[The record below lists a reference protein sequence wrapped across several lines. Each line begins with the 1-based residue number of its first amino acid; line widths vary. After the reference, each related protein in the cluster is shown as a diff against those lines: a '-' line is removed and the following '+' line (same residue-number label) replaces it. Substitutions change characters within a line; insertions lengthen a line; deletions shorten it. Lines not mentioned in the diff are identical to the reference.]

1 MRRWLFFFVACV
13 SCRCLCAAAPDAL
26 RVGGAVLGAPGG
38 RSINID
44 PAKGIGPEDA
54 AVIAVLMS
62 PELKADRDKRGVAT
76 AQLIDAGVLPNPQ
89 LTYEKDA
96 VSGGDTRGTQNG
108 YAVSATWEVTSLLP
122 LLPKRAAARANA
134 RAVDLEVAWDEWQ
147 AVANAKL
154 AVYHVAALEQELEKA
169 READE
174 ALRQTTATLQKAVT
188 GNEATV
194 LDLAAS
200 QSSSEEAHATVLDVQ
215 QDLDKQWLALKRA
228 LGLEPDA
235 ALKLRAGILL
245 PSRLAVPDTVALS
258 AGVATRRIDL
268 IGLQQG
274 CLSQDE
280 TVRAA
285 VLAAFPKITAGFVR
299 NTDTTDV
306 HTTGFSIQV
315 DLPLFDR
322 NQGGIATERITRQT
336 LEDEYAQRLFE
347 ARNDIASAVADIRS
361 LDGQIAAAQ
370 EALPLLEKLLSV
382 AQSAAASGN
391 GDVLGYYGARSN
403 LVQKRLELI
412 KLEEELMEAR
422 TALELASGQ
431 SSPP

>member
-1 MRRWLFFFVACV
+1 M
-13 SCRCLCAAAPDAL
+13 
-26 RVGGAVLGAPGG
+26 LGAPGR

-44 PAKGIGPEDA
+44 PAKGIGPGEA
-54 AVIAVLMS
+54 AVIAVLLS
-62 PELKADRDKRGVAT
+62 PELKADRDKRGAAT

-108 YAVSATWEVTSLLP
+108 YALAATWEVTALLP
-122 LLPKRAAARANA
+122 LLPKQAAARANA

-154 AVYHVAALEQELEKA
+154 AVYHVAALEQELQKA

-174 ALRQTTATLQKAVT
+174 ALRETTATLQKAVT

-200 QSSSEEAHATVLDVQ
+200 QSSSEDAHATLLEVQ

-245 PSRLAVPDTVALS
+245 PSKLAVPDEAALNASVA
-258 AGVATRRIDL
+258 ARRIDL

-306 HTTGFSIQV
+306 HTTGFSVQV

-336 LEDEYAQRLFE
+336 LKDEYAQRLFE

-361 LDGQIAAAQ
+361 LDAQIAAAQ

-391 GDVLGYYGARSN
+391 GDVLVYYNARSN

-412 KLEEELMEAR
+412 KLEEELMETR

-431 SSPP
+431 TSPP